1 MCKTKGCKCN
11 GECVVCN
18 CEKERTEDEK
28 EE

>member
-18 CEKERTEDEK
+18 CEKERNEDEK